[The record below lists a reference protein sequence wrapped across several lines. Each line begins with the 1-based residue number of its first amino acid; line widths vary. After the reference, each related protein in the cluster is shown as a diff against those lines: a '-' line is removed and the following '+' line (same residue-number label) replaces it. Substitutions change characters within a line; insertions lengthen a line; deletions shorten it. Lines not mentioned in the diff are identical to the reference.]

1 MRLTRQTL
9 MSRRCAQLVLFGI
22 WIFAL
27 SAGWCWMTKFQFASE
42 TVRDDSLAP
51 KWPVGSKIG
60 SAPSRPTLVLFLH
73 PRCPC
78 SRASLAELERLF
90 ASLQKEWVPLPNIA
104 VVATV
109 PEIHSSEWTETETMR
124 RAAQLPGA
132 RVFIDSAGYEAK
144 RFGAVT
150 SGTIMFFDASG
161 RRLYTGG
168 ITVGRGIEGQNAGVD
183 AVEFLLRGKTVAA
196 TNIPVFGCRLC
207 LPPQN
212 AVAPF
217 NGVTATCDEVGL
229 VRAAAVG
236 QQQSY

>member
-1 MRLTRQTL
+1 MR
-9 MSRRCAQLVLFGI
+9 RRCAQFVLFGV
-22 WIFAL
+22 WILAL
-27 SAGWCWMTKFQFASE
+27 SAGWCWMTNFQFASE
-42 TVRDDSLAP
+42 TVSDESLAP
-51 KWPVGSKIG
+51 KWPAGSKLG
-60 SAPSRPTLVLFLH
+60 SVPNRPTLVLFLH

-78 SRASLAELERLF
+78 SRASLGELERLF
-90 ASLQKEWVPLPNIA
+90 ASLQKERIALPDIA

-124 RAAQLPGA
+124 RAAQLPDA
-132 RVFIDSAGYEAK
+132 RVFIDSAGFEAK

-168 ITVGRGIEGQNAGVD
+168 VTVARGIEGQNAGLD
-183 AVEFLLRGKTVAA
+183 AIESLVRGKTVAA

-212 AVAPF
+212 APTSF
-217 NGVTATCDEVGL
+217 NGVAAACDDVSL
-229 VRAAAVG
+229 PRAAAVG
-236 QQQSY
+236 Q